1 MGIEHVYV
9 EYDPTKPVNRVNLC
23 GRKLVHA
30 IDLTNVEGPSS
41 NSVVRGS
48 LQISFTTNL
57 SGALPYGGLNVR
69 FFAVFP
75 PGATG
80 VITPG
85 NLPIVSNGFVDVP
98 VPYTTLYTLTV
109 THNGVY
115 DTREL
120 TISVT
125 PPAQPSIT
133 SFGRSGNAPL
143 YVTENTSV
151 TLTAVFDHGTNH
163 QGSPFAQITPG
174 DAQGPYELTS
184 NGTVTIPVGTRGAV
198 TYTLTVV
205 NNFTNVGIAAS
216 ITINVVALP
225 NILSF
230 DRMNALSPFPLY
242 IRDPETVTL
251 RAVFT
256 GGSGQ
261 LITTSGTV
269 LVSNVFTNTNFNVEV
284 FAQTY
289 TLRVTSLAG
298 AFTEQTITFLAT
310 PYPMPPPILSS
321 NINNVAPNAT
331 VILSVSTFSNAGY
344 AEITPG
350 NLSIASGG
358 SVPVNPSSTQL
369 YTLRVY
375 DLTWT
380 LAHTAF
386 VTVTVVPTIP
396 NPVINTFNNSYNNVA
411 PNTDV
416 TLTSFFTGGTG
427 RIMPG
432 NYTVSNGQT
441 ITVRPLV
448 TTTYTLTVTNSI
460 NVSVTQDR
468 TINVVFNPVIHSFSR
483 SANNI
488 APGTDVTLTS
498 FFTGETGRIMPGNYT
513 VSNGQTITVA
523 PLVTTTYTLTVTI
536 SNNVVTQDRTIDVV
550 PTISNPVINSFN
562 RSLNNVAPGTDVTLT
577 SFFTGGTGRIMPG
590 NYTVTNGQT
599 ITVAPLF
606 TTTYTLTVTNA
617 NNVSA
622 TQDRT
627 IDVVPLPTISS
638 FTSNVN
644 NVTPNS
650 NVTLLANF
658 TGGTGSV
665 SNGIWNFPI
674 TTSIFV
680 AVDTTTTYTLT
691 VTNSSGSVMRTHQ
704 VIVVPNP
711 VINSFNRSFN
721 NVAPGTDVTLTSFF
735 TGGTGRIMPGNYT
748 VTNGQT
754 ITVAPLFTTTY
765 TLTVTNANNVSATQ
779 DRTIDVVSITPDLNV
794 NTGYVTLGQAF
805 QVFYVVPINTSVTV
819 TLTSQFNNLVLVS
832 GTDFNI
838 VNTSEDTTSLP
849 GGRQVLLD
857 YQLLID
863 NLTAFANRYAFN
875 WFVCNISVQ
884 GQGVN
889 LSAQVYIEGDP

>member
-41 NSVVRGS
+41 NSIVRGS

-69 FFAVFP
+69 LFAVFP
-75 PGATG
+75 LGATG

-98 VPYTTLYTLTV
+98 VFYTTLYTLTV

-120 TISVT
+120 TISVSM
-125 PPAQPSIT
+125 PQVQPSIT

-151 TLTAVFDHGTNH
+151 TLTAVFNHGTNH

-184 NGTVTIPVGTRGAV
+184 NGTVTIPIGTRGAV

-230 DRMNALSPFPLY
+230 NRMNALSPFPLY

-261 LITTSGTV
+261 LITTNGTV
-269 LVSNVFTNTNFNVEV
+269 LVSNVLTSTNFDVEV
-284 FAQTY
+284 YAQTY

-298 AFTEQTITFLAT
+298 AFTEQSITCLAT
-310 PYPMPPPILSS
+310 PYPMPPPIFSS
-321 NINNVAPNAT
+321 NINNVAPNTT
-331 VILSVSTFSNAGY
+331 VVLSVSTFSNAGY

-350 NLSIASGG
+350 NLSITSGG
-358 SVPVNPSSTQL
+358 SVSVNPSSTQT

-386 VTVTVVPTIP
+386 VTVTVVT
-396 NPVINTFNNSYNNVA
+396 
-411 PNTDV
+411 
-416 TLTSFFTGGTG
+416 
-427 RIMPG
+427 
-432 NYTVSNGQT
+432 
-441 ITVRPLV
+441 
-448 TTTYTLTVTNSI
+448 
-460 NVSVTQDR
+460 
-468 TINVVFNPVIHSFSR
+468 
-483 SANNI
+483 
-488 APGTDVTLTS
+488 
-498 FFTGETGRIMPGNYT
+498 
-513 VSNGQTITVA
+513 
-523 PLVTTTYTLTVTI
+523 
-536 SNNVVTQDRTIDVV
+536 
-550 PTISNPVINSFN
+550 
-562 RSLNNVAPGTDVTLT
+562 
-577 SFFTGGTGRIMPG
+577 
-590 NYTVTNGQT
+590 
-599 ITVAPLF
+599 
-606 TTTYTLTVTNA
+606 
-617 NNVSA
+617 
-622 TQDRT
+622 
-627 IDVVPLPTISS
+627 
-638 FTSNVN
+638 
-644 NVTPNS
+644 
-650 NVTLLANF
+650 
-658 TGGTGSV
+658 
-665 SNGIWNFPI
+665 
-674 TTSIFV
+674 
-680 AVDTTTTYTLT
+680 
-691 VTNSSGSVMRTHQ
+691 
-704 VIVVPNP
+704 VPNP

-748 VTNGQT
+748 VSNGQT

-765 TLTVTNANNVSATQ
+765 TLTVTNSINVSVTQ
-779 DRTIDVVSITPDLNV
+779 DRTIDVVPNPVINSFSRSANNVAPNTNVTLTVNYTGGTGIITPGNFSVSPTGTVVVRPTITTPYTLTVTNSINVSTTQQLTIDVVSITPSLSV
-794 NTGYVTLGQAF
+794 NLQRVDLGQAF
-805 QVFYVVPINTSVTV
+805 QVFYLVPINTSVTV
-819 TLTSQFNNLVLVS
+819 TLTSDWTGLVLVS

-838 VNTSEDTTSLP
+838 VNTIEDTTSVP
-849 GGRQVLLD
+849 GARQVLLD
-857 YQLLID
+857 YQLLIN
-863 NLTAFANRYAFN
+863 NLTAFASRYGWN
-875 WFVCNISVQ
+875 FVWCNIRVQ

-889 LSAQVYIEGDP
+889 LSTLLYIEGDP

>member
-57 SGALPYGGLNVR
+57 SGALLYGGLNVR

-133 SFGRSGNAPL
+133 SFGRSGNTSL

-261 LITTSGTV
+261 LITTNGTV
-269 LVSNVFTNTNFNVEV
+269 LVSNVLISTNFDVEV
-284 FAQTY
+284 YAQTY

-298 AFTEQTITFLAT
+298 AFTEQSITFLAT
-310 PYPMPPPILSS
+310 PYPMPPPIFSS

-331 VILSVSTFSNAGY
+331 VVLSVSTFSNAGY

-358 SVPVNPSSTQL
+358 SVSVNPSSTQL

-386 VTVTVVPTIP
+386 VTVTVVTVP
-396 NPVINTFNNSYNNVA
+396 NPMINSFNRSFNNVA
-411 PNTDV
+411 PGTDV

-441 ITVRPLV
+441 ITVAPLF

-468 TINVVFNPVIHSFSR
+468 I
-483 SANNI
+483 
-488 APGTDVTLTS
+488 
-498 FFTGETGRIMPGNYT
+498 
-513 VSNGQTITVA
+513 
-523 PLVTTTYTLTVTI
+523 
-536 SNNVVTQDRTIDVV
+536 IDVV
-550 PTISNPVINSFN
+550 PNPVINSF
-562 RSLNNVAPGTDVTLT
+562 SQSANNVAPNTDVTLT
-577 SFFTGGTGRIMPG
+577 VNYTGGTGIITPDNLSVSSTG
-590 NYTVTNGQT
+590 TVV
-599 ITVAPLF
+599 VAPPS
-606 TTTYTLTVTNA
+606 TRTYTLTVTNSIG
-617 NNVSA
+617 VSTA
-622 TQDRT
+622 RQLT

-711 VINSFNRSFN
+711 VINSFSRSAN
-721 NVAPGTDVTLTSFF
+721 NVAPNTDVTLTVNY
-735 TGGTGRIMPGNYT
+735 TGGTGIITPDNLSVSPTGT
-748 VTNGQT
+748 VIVTPPST
-754 ITVAPLFTTTY
+754 RTY
-765 TLTVTNANNVSATQ
+765 TLTVTNSIGVSTARQ
-779 DRTIDVVSITPDLNV
+779 LTIDVVSITPSLSV
-794 NTGYVTLGQAF
+794 NPQSVDLGQAF
-805 QVFYVVPINTSVTV
+805 QVFYLVPINPNPNPKTH
-819 TLTSQFNNLVLVS
+819 Q
-832 GTDFNI
+832 
-838 VNTSEDTTSLP
+838 DTF
-849 GGRQVLLD
+849 R
-857 YQLLID
+857 IH
-863 NLTAFANRYAFN
+863 
-875 WFVCNISVQ
+875 
-884 GQGVN
+884 
-889 LSAQVYIEGDP
+889 AQNV